1 MRRVGDDAER
11 EEKMKYTVE
20 TTENGVNETLE
31 LYGIIYKKEWIR
43 RENGLLECLQKDFRA
58 QMEEDGYEG
67 GLVEKVDDIF
77 DGFLAGDV
85 DEIRDYL
92 D

>member
-1 MRRVGDDAER
+1 MIRKER
-11 EEKMKYTVE
+11 KKMKYTVE

-31 LYGIIYKKEWIR
+31 LYGIIYKKEGIR

-85 DEIRDYL
+85 DDIRDYL

>member
-1 MRRVGDDAER
+1 
-11 EEKMKYTVE
+11 MKYTVE

-67 GLVEKVDDIF
+67 ELVAKVDETF
-77 DGFLAGDV
+77 DGFLADDV
-85 DEIRDYL
+85 DYMRDFL

>member
-1 MRRVGDDAER
+1 
-11 EEKMKYTVE
+11 MKYTVE

-58 QMEEDGYEG
+58 QMEEDGYEEE
-67 GLVEKVDDIF
+67 LVAKVDETF
-77 DGFLAGDV
+77 DGFLADDV
-85 DEIRDYL
+85 DYMRDFL

>member
-1 MRRVGDDAER
+1 
-11 EEKMKYTVE
+11 MKYTVE

-58 QMEEDGYEG
+58 QMEEDGYAG
-67 GLVEKVDDIF
+67 GLVAKVEDIF

-85 DEIRDYL
+85 DDIRDYL

>member
-1 MRRVGDDAER
+1 
-11 EEKMKYTVE
+11 MKYTVE

-58 QMEEDGYEG
+58 QMEEDGYE
-67 GLVEKVDDIF
+67 
-77 DGFLAGDV
+77 
-85 DEIRDYL
+85 
-92 D
+92 

>member
-1 MRRVGDDAER
+1 
-11 EEKMKYTVE
+11 MKYTVE
-20 TTENGVNETLE
+20 TTENGVIETLE

-58 QMEEDGYEG
+58 QMEEDGYDG
-67 GLVEKVDDIF
+67 GLVAKIDDIF

-85 DEIRDYL
+85 DDIRDYL